1 MTLAIRRHI
10 GRSRAPR
17 ASGTGITACVRV
29 EVVVERALLSRTDG
43 VPFRGINVMSQ
54 THSPTSRI
62 DPASASRKM
71 YDVVVVGSGVAGS
84 IVASELGRQGFSV
97 LVLEAGPGTGMTIRE
112 YETDLSRFYAAASK
126 DNNAPFAENPNA
138 PMPRS
143 FETRKLPPGQPNASG
158 YLVQKGPLEI
168 DSTYARVI
176 GGTTRHF
183 EAKAMRMLPED
194 FDMRSRYGQGLDWP
208 LDYRTIEAYYQRA
221 ERELGVSADVE
232 DQAYLGI
239 AFEPDYVYPMR
250 KIPVSYL
257 DQAIA
262 KRLNGASVTLA
273 GERFSLT
280 VRSTPQARNG
290 VPNPRYD
297 KGKGFVPTGAVDPHQ
312 AEMGQRCQGNNNC
325 VPICPVQAK
334 YDARRT
340 LAKAIGTGRI
350 DFLPQAVASRVQVD
364 PTSGRVTGIDCKTY
378 ADLTS
383 AEHTTSTVR
392 GKIFVLAA
400 NAVENARLMLASD
413 LPGTSGLVGRNL
425 MDHAYLL
432 TWALMPE
439 VTGTMRGT
447 PCTSGID
454 ELRGGAFR
462 RKQAAF
468 RASIHNDGWG
478 WATEAPYTDLFNL
491 VDDQNK
497 FGRALQ
503 RGLVDRI
510 SRQLLL
516 DFMVDMPASEG
527 NRVTVDPQ
535 YRDRLGNLRPV
546 ISYSLPEYVLEG
558 VAFARR
564 LSRRIYQRIGAE
576 DHSHYDPLQYGWVS
590 HEGQGYIIR
599 GGNHWAGTHVMGTTA
614 ANSVV
619 DARQRSWDH
628 ANLYLAGAGS
638 MPTIGTS
645 NTTLTLSALSFL
657 SAEQIVKDLKS
668 A

>member
-1 MTLAIRRHI
+1 MRHTHNRPAHVDTATAI
-10 GRSRAPR
+10 AK
-17 ASGTGITACVRV
+17 T
-29 EVVVERALLSRTDG
+29 
-43 VPFRGINVMSQ
+43 
-54 THSPTSRI
+54 
-62 DPASASRKM
+62 
-71 YDVVVVGSGVAGS
+71 YDAVVVGSGVAGS
-84 IVASELGRQGFSV
+84 IIASELSQQGFNV
-97 LVLEAGPGTGMTIRE
+97 LVLEAGPGNAMTVAG
-112 YETDLSRFYAAASK
+112 YEEDLTRFYSAASK
-126 DNNAPFAENPNA
+126 DNNAAFADNPNA

-143 FETRKLPPGQPNASG
+143 YETMKLASGQPNTAG
-158 YLVQKGPLEI
+158 YLVQNGPLEI

-183 EAKAMRMLPED
+183 EAKALRMLPED

-208 LDYRTIEAYYQRA
+208 IEYRKLEAYYQKA
-221 ERELGVSADVE
+221 EFEMGVSADVE

-257 DQAIA
+257 DQVIA
-262 KRLNGASVTLA
+262 RGLDGATVALE
-273 GERFSLT
+273 GERYPLV

-290 VPNPRYD
+290 IPNPKYN
-297 KGKGFVPTGAVDPHQ
+297 KGKGYVTTGAVDPHQ
-312 AEMGQRCQGNNNC
+312 PEMGQRCQGNNNC

-340 LAKAIGTGRI
+340 LAKALDTGRV
-350 DFLPQAVASRVQVD
+350 DLLTQTVASRVVID
-364 PTSGRVTGIDCKTY
+364 SASGRVTGIEYKKY
-378 ADLTS
+378 
-383 AEHTTSTVR
+383 ERFTSTEHATGMVR
-392 GKIFVLAA
+392 AKFFVLAC

-413 LPGTSGLVGRNL
+413 LPSSSGLVGRNL

-447 PCTSGID
+447 PCTSGIED
-454 ELRGGAFR
+454 LRGGAFR

-478 WATEAPYTDLFNL
+478 WATGSPYTELLRL
-491 VDDQNK
+491 VEDENK

-516 DFMVDMPASEG
+516 DFMVEVPADPG
-527 NRVTVDPQ
+527 NRITVDQ
-535 YRDRLGNLRPV
+535 RYRDQLGNLKPV
-546 ISYSLPEYVLEG
+546 LSYALNDYVLEG

-564 LSRRIYQRIGAE
+564 LSRKIYQRLGAE
-576 DHSHYDPLQYGWVS
+576 DHSSYDPLECGWVS
-590 HEGQGYIIR
+590 HQGQGYVIR
-599 GGNHWAGTHVMGTTA
+599 GGNHWAGTHVMGTNA
-614 ANSVV
+614 KNSVV
-619 DARQRSWDH
+619 DYTQRCWDYP
-628 ANLYLAGAGS
+628 NLYLAGAGS

-657 SAEQIVKDLKS
+657 SAEHIAQELKKAETVWAS
-668 A
+668 QESRA

>member
-1 MTLAIRRHI
+1 MSHTQ
-10 GRSRAPR
+10 
-17 ASGTGITACVRV
+17 
-29 EVVVERALLSRTDG
+29 SRT
-43 VPFRGINVMSQ
+43 SQ
-54 THSPTSRI
+54 IDHTS
-62 DPASASRKM
+62 AAAKM
-71 YDVVVVGSGVAGS
+71 YDAVVVGSGVAGS
-84 IVASELGRQGFSV
+84 IIANELSRNGFHV
-97 LVLEAGPGTGMTIRE
+97 LVLEAGPGNGMTIRG
-112 YETDLSRFYAAASK
+112 YEADLTRFYGAASK
-126 DNNAPFAENPNA
+126 DNNAAYADNPNA

-143 FETRKLPPGQPNASG
+143 YETRKLPPGQSSTAG
-158 YLVQKGPLEI
+158 YLVQNGPLEI
-168 DSTYARVI
+168 DSTYARVV

-183 EAKAMRMLPED
+183 EAKALRMLPED
-194 FDMRSRYGQGLDWP
+194 FDMRGRYGQGLDWP
-208 LDYRTIEAYYQRA
+208 IDYRKLEPYYQKA
-221 ERELGVSADVE
+221 EFEMGVSADVE
-232 DQAYLGI
+232 DQGYLGI

-257 DQAIA
+257 DQVIA
-262 KRLNGASVTLA
+262 RGLDGATVALE
-273 GERFSLT
+273 GERYPLI

-290 VPNPRYD
+290 IPNPRYN
-297 KGKGFVPTGAVDPHQ
+297 KGNGYVPTGAVDPHQ
-312 AEMGQRCQGNNNC
+312 PEMGQRCQGNNNC

-340 LAKAIGTGRI
+340 LSKALDTGRV
-350 DFLPQAVASRVQVD
+350 DLLTQTVASRVMVD
-364 PTSGRVTGIDCKTY
+364 SASGRVTGIEYKAY
-378 ADLTS
+378 NNFTS
-383 AEHTTSTVR
+383 AEHTTGLVR
-392 GKIFVLAA
+392 GKVFVLAC

-447 PCTSGID
+447 PCTSGIED
-454 ELRGGAFR
+454 LRGGAFR

-478 WATEAPYTDLFNL
+478 WATESPYTELFRL

-516 DFMVDMPASEG
+516 DFMVEVPADPS
-527 NRVTVDPQ
+527 NRITVDPR
-535 YRDRLGNLRPV
+535 YRDQLGNLKPV
-546 ISYSLPEYVLEG
+546 LSYALKDYVLDG

-564 LSRRIYQRIGAE
+564 LSRKIYQRLGAE
-576 DHSHYDPLQYGWVS
+576 DHSAYDPLQYGWVS

-599 GGNHWAGTHVMGTTA
+599 GGNHWAGTHVMGSDA
-614 ANSVV
+614 KNSVV
-619 DARQRSWDH
+619 DFRQRSWDH

-657 SAEQIVKDLKS
+657 SAEHIAQELKG
-668 A
+668 

>member
-1 MTLAIRRHI
+1 
-10 GRSRAPR
+10 
-17 ASGTGITACVRV
+17 
-29 EVVVERALLSRTDG
+29 
-43 VPFRGINVMSQ
+43 MSH
-54 THSPTSRI
+54 THSPAKQI
-62 DPASASRKM
+62 DHMSASAKG
-71 YDVVVVGSGVAGS
+71 YDAVVVGSGVSGS
-84 IVASELGRQGFSV
+84 IIANELSQKGFSV

-112 YETDLSRFYAAASK
+112 YEADLTRFYGAASK
-126 DNNAPFAENPNA
+126 DNNAAYAVNPNA

-143 FETRKLPPGQPNASG
+143 TQTRKLQPGQPNDSG
-158 YLVQKGPLEI
+158 YLVQNGPVEI

-183 EAKAMRMLPED
+183 EAKALRMLPED
-194 FDMRSRYGQGLDWP
+194 FDMRTRYGQGLDWP
-208 LDYRTIEAYYQRA
+208 LDYQTLEPYYQKA
-221 ERELGVSADVE
+221 ECEMGVSADVE
-232 DQAYLGI
+232 DQGYLGI

-257 DQAIA
+257 DQAVA
-262 KRLNGASVTLA
+262 KRLQGATVTLE
-273 GERFSLT
+273 GEAYPLT

-290 VPNPRYD
+290 IPNPRYN

-312 AEMGQRCQGNNNC
+312 AEMGGRCQGNNNC

-340 LAKAIGTGRI
+340 LAKAIGTGHV
-350 DFLPQAVASRVQVD
+350 DLLPQTVASRVLVD
-364 PTSGRVTGIDCKTY
+364 STSGRVTGIEYKTY
-378 ADLTS
+378 KNLTS
-383 AEHTTSTVR
+383 SEYTTGTVR
-392 GKIFVLAA
+392 GKVFVLAA

-413 LPGTSGLVGRNL
+413 LPSSSGLVGRNL

-439 VTGTMRGT
+439 VVGTMRGT
-447 PCTSGID
+447 PCTSGIED
-454 ELRGGAFR
+454 LRGGGFR

-478 WATEAPYTDLFNL
+478 WATAAPYTDLLNL

-516 DFMVDMPASEG
+516 DFMVEMPASES
-527 NRVTVDPQ
+527 NRVTVDPR
-535 YRDRLGNLRPV
+535 YRDQLGNPRPV
-546 ISYSLPEYVLEG
+546 ISYGVSDYVLEG

-564 LSRRIYQRIGAE
+564 TSRRIYQRLGAE
-576 DHSHYDPLQYGWVS
+576 DHSAYDPLEAGWVS
-590 HEGQGYIIR
+590 YEGQGYIIR
-599 GGNHWAGTHVMGTTA
+599 GGNHWAGTHVMGTSA
-614 ANSVV
+614 KNSVV
-619 DARQRSWDH
+619 DSHQRCWDH
-628 ANLYLAGAGS
+628 ENLYLAGAGS

-645 NTTLTLSALSFL
+645 NTTLTLSALSFR
-657 SAEQIVKDLKS
+657 SGEHIARELK
-668 A
+668 AV